1 MMELRT
7 AIFTY
12 AYLKHSNS
20 RSTCQNYKSKGLI
33 FLLQNCLANEQ
44 KTREMFWWPSYVVKN
59 MPNKK
64 NKKL

>member
-1 MMELRT
+1 MMQLKT
-7 AIFTY
+7 TIFTY
-12 AYLKHSNS
+12 VYIKDSNS

-33 FLLQNCLANEQ
+33 LSLQNSLVNDQ
-44 KTREMFWWPSYVVKN
+44 KTREMLWWSSYVIKN

>member
-12 AYLKHSNS
+12 AYIKHSNS

-33 FLLQNCLANEQ
+33 FFVTKLSCEWAKNSRNVLVAKLRGQKYAEQ
-44 KTREMFWWPSYVVKN
+44 KK
-59 MPNKK
+59 
-64 NKKL
+64 